1 MCCLYRPPSSSKLW
15 VNSFHS
21 LLDDLTLSSNEL
33 VITGDFNI
41 NLLHDN
47 SLAELDI
54 LYNIT
59 QIINTPTRIAKKST
73 TLIDH
78 IYVSKLLAI
87 RAVKVINIHL
97 SDHCLVECDIIKNL
111 LKTSE
116 SPCHNVVKYI
126 STKNLDTH
134 SLKCDLQQA
143 PWSIINIFDDFDDAL
158 MTFEQIFSNIWD
170 THAPMKKRQRR
181 HKRAPWITKEIN
193 HFRRCRNQSYKTYL
207 NNKTEEN

>member
-1 MCCLYRPPSSSKLW
+1 MCCVYRPPSSSKQW

-21 LLDDLTLSSNEL
+21 LLDDLTLSSNE
-33 VITGDFNI
+33 VVRTGDFNI

-47 SLAELDI
+47 SFSAELVI

-59 QIINTPTRIAKKST
+59 QIINTPTHIAKKST

-78 IYVSKLLAI
+78 IYVSKSLAI

-97 SDHCLVECDIIKNL
+97 FDHCIVEYDIIKNL

-116 SPCHNVVKYI
+116 FLCHNVVKYR
-126 STKNLDTH
+126 STKSLDTH

-143 PWSIINIFDDFDDAL
+143 PWSIMHIFDDVDEWPND
-158 MTFEQIFSNIWD
+158 S
-170 THAPMKKRQRR
+170 
-181 HKRAPWITKEIN
+181 
-193 HFRRCRNQSYKTYL
+193 
-207 NNKTEEN
+207 